1 MFPWRLVPCCRP
13 LTHFLWYQFRTHLTC
28 PSHKIMNRL
37 VAGHGMFF
45 IPVLWKEETPEN
57 FRKDFSVS
65 DVQPC
70 K

>member
-1 MFPWRLVPCCRP
+1 
-13 LTHFLWYQFRTHLTC
+13 
-28 PSHKIMNRL
+28 MNRL

-57 FRKDFSVS
+57 FRKDFSVA

-70 K
+70 KWPEYSLFESAGWMFTDFSF